1 MNRVNYRKTP
11 IGFDEQS
18 IACGYSKSEIKA
30 EFKVRTWVLKC
41 YNKQNNVIDKRE
53 SISYSLL
60 KEIGEIHNRKSPDN
74 WHSLREL

>member
-11 IGFDEQS
+11 IGFDEQT
-18 IACGYSKSEIKA
+18 IASGYTRATQQADSKVKN
-30 EFKVRTWVLKC
+30 WVLKC
-41 YNKQNNVIDKRE
+41 YDKLNKLTEKKE
-53 SISYSLL
+53 SLSYSLL